1 MNNYEEYSDL
11 ELLEC
16 ISRFESLAL
25 EELYDRYSSLLY
37 TLIRKISPAN
47 STADKILIDVFGII
61 WRKADK
67 FNYKNGSVYTWLI
80 TLARNKAIDVV
91 RRSRSAKFN
100 LDTYDDK
107 YEDYFI
113 IPTLSKEIDEIDLDT
128 ALRLSPKVERALSRL
143 TDTERHLIYL
153 AYYQGYS
160 MNEIADKL
168 KISLQTI
175 RAKVMSSIHLFRE
188 KLVKG

>member
-1 MNNYEEYSDL
+1 MNKYEEYSDL
-11 ELLEC
+11 ELLES

-47 STADKILIDVFGII
+47 STADKILIDVFAII

-67 FNYKNGSVYTWLI
+67 FNYKNGSVYTWLV

-100 LDTYDDK
+100 MDTYDDK

-153 AYYQGYS
+153 AYYQGIS